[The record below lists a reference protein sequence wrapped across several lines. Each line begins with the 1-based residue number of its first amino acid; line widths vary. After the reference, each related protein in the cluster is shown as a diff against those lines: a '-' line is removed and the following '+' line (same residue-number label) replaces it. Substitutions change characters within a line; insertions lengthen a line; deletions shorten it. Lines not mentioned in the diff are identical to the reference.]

1 MATQAQVPCRI
12 LGKLQGH
19 SVESLDA
26 SDRYKSH
33 LQQLAVS
40 FAALYRRI
48 AKGLLQIYV
57 STFHYKKSS
66 RDHYVAHALFQAAQQ
81 SFHRQG
87 L

>member
-19 SVESLDA
+19 SVEFLDA
-26 SDRYKSH
+26 SDRYKLH

-40 FAALYRRI
+40 YAALCRRI
-48 AKGLLQIYV
+48 VKGLLQIYV
-57 STFHYKKSS
+57 STFHYRNSS
-66 RDHYVAHALFQAAQQ
+66 HDQHAGHAPSQAALQ
-81 SFHRQG
+81 SFHKQD